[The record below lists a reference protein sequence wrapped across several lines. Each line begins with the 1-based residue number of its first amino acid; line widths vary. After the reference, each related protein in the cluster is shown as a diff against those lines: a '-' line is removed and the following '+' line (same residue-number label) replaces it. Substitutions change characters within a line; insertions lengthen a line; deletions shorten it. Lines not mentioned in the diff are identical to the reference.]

1 MECLRVARALLLST
15 IPLTALAQTPQPI
28 RIETAL
34 PPFQFLQKPG
44 PYPVGLRA
52 VNQYDPSRKSP
63 VLAGDHFK
71 PAESDKGRPLQTLIW
86 YPALPSG
93 IKSVKVG
100 DYVALADTEISF
112 DAPDQ
117 EHNKWRSR
125 LKSSFDVPLWAVR
138 DAKMAEGHYP
148 VLIYAPSD
156 SSIAWENADL
166 CEYLAS
172 HGYVVLASRSM
183 GVSTRDMTD
192 DLAGID
198 SQALDISFLI
208 SYAARLSDTD
218 SSKVAVVSFSW
229 GGISSLFAAAR
240 DPRIQVLAEMDG
252 SMRYYPGLVASA
264 GDIHPEQL
272 KMPLLF
278 FTANDMSYIED
289 LDAYHGPPNERIGRS
304 VLNAWTHGDV
314 TTVNMVG
321 MSHPEFCSMFQRMKN
336 AETFAEDQV
345 ADYGREDANTSY
357 SWVALYMLQFLNAYV
372 EHDAPA
378 MAFLGRTSAE
388 NGVPRHIMEIRF
400 NPKSFAEIMRSAAR
414 TGEESAWKAFQ
425 SFAANPMHCYM
436 TGEERTINRLGYA
449 FLQEKDPSSAVVLF
463 KLNTKAYP
471 DSANA
476 WDSLGDGYEAT
487 NNIQDARMAYARSVE
502 LNPDNEHA
510 KGELVKL
517 RKQRLRYKR
526 KLVLDLV
533 SLDIVK
539 VFLGSALSNCR
550 ELLSHPNQS

>member
-15 IPLTALAQTPQPI
+15 ISLTASAQTPQPI
-28 RIETAL
+28 PIETAL

-44 PYPVGLRA
+44 PYPVGLRV

-63 VLAGDHFK
+63 VLAGGHSK

-117 EHNKWRSR
+117 EHNKWRTR

-172 HGYVVLASRSM
+172 HGYVVLATPSLGPSTR
-183 GVSTRDMTD
+183 GVSD

-198 SQALDISFLI
+198 AQALDISFLI
-208 SYAARLSDTD
+208 SYAATLPDTD
-218 SSKVAVVSFSW
+218 SSKVAVASFSW

-240 DPRIQVLAEMDG
+240 DPRLQVLAEIDG

-264 GDIHPEQL
+264 RDVHPEQL
-272 KMPLLF
+272 KVPLLF
-278 FTANDMSYIED
+278 FTANRMNYIED
-289 LDAYHGPPNERIGRS
+289 FDADHGPLNEGRS

-321 MSHPEFCSMFQRMKN
+321 LSHPQFSSMFQRMKN
-336 AETFAEDQV
+336 ADTFAEDQV
-345 ADYGREDANTSY
+345 ADYGQEDTNTSY
-357 SWVALYMLQFLNAYV
+357 SWVALYMLQFLNAHV
-372 EHDAPA
+372 KHDAA
-378 MAFLGRTSAE
+378 AKEFLGRTTAE
-388 NGVPRHIMEIRF
+388 NGVPKHIMGIKFR
-400 NPKSFAEIMRSAAR
+400 PGSFAESMRSAVR
-414 TGEESAWKAFQ
+414 TGEESVWKAFQ
-425 SFAANPMHCYM
+425 SFAADPMHRYV
-436 TGEERTINRLGYA
+436 TGEEGTINRLGYA

-487 NNIQDARMAYARSVE
+487 NDIQDARMAYARSVE

-517 RKQRLRYKR
+517 RK
-526 KLVLDLV
+526 
-533 SLDIVK
+533 
-539 VFLGSALSNCR
+539 
-550 ELLSHPNQS
+550 